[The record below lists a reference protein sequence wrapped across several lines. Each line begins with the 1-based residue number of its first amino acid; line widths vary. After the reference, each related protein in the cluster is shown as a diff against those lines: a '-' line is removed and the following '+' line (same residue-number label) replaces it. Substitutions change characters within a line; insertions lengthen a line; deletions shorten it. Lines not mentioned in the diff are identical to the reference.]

1 MASTRNSNLIKKIA
15 FLLLFL
21 AIAAAVWIYDLKLDA
36 PWEKIAKV
44 AKENMPIE
52 KVPVKNGDEKPGG
65 ANGGM
70 NVHSE
75 VPEDA
80 SAEDLDKFLK
90 GVTSPDKGVAIVHY
104 HLPGDPS
111 SEQLAD
117 VFNAIQKKYGPLV
130 KVVRIGF
137 PAQTSD
143 KPTTRAIKLPFVVMI
158 VGTENVFQFQ
168 GLWPL
173 AQVDKKVQELVFG
186 VRPMNKDWR
195 PPVSGMTPKSR

>member
-1 MASTRNSNLIKKIA
+1 MASEQNRNLIKKIA
-15 FLLLFL
+15 FLLLVVG
-21 AIAAAVWIYDLKLDA
+21 IGAAVWIYDLTLDA

-44 AKENMPIE
+44 AKENLPFE
-52 KVPVKNGDEKPGG
+52 KVPVKNGEEKPGG

-75 VPEDA
+75 VPENA

-104 HLPGDPS
+104 HLPGDPA

-117 VFNAIQKKYGPLV
+117 VFNAIQKKYGALV

-137 PAQTSD
+137 TAQPVDT
-143 KPTTRAIKLPFVVMI
+143 PTAKAITLPFVVMI

-173 AQVDKKVQELVFG
+173 ARVDKKVQELVFG
-186 VRPMNKDWR
+186 VRPMSKDWR